1 MCLPAFWVGLL
12 YDHEALKQSLSII
25 DDWSYEE
32 VSRMRD
38 MVPVS
43 ALDTPFREGTLKD
56 LAKSILEISEQG
68 LKRRKNLDEKGR
80 DETVFLKSLKAIA
93 ETGITPAQ
101 EILEK
106 YSGEWGHNIDRIFEE
121 YSY

>member
-1 MCLPAFWVGLL
+1 
-12 YDHEALKQSLSII
+12 
-25 DDWSYEE
+25 
-32 VSRMRD
+32 MRD
-38 MVPVS
+38 LVPVS

-68 LKRRKNLDEKGR
+68 LKRRRRLDDKGR
-80 DETVFLKSLKAIA
+80 DEAVFLKSLKAIA

-101 EILEK
+101 EVLEK
-106 YSGEWGHNIDRIFEE
+106 YSGEWGQNIDRIFQE

>member
-1 MCLPAFWVGLL
+1 
-12 YDHEALKQSLSII
+12 LKQSLSII